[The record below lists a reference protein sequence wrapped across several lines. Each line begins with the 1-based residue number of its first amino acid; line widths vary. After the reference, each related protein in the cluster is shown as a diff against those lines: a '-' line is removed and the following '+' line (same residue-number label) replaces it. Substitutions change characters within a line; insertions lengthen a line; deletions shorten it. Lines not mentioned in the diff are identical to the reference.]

1 MNHRRWQ
8 RSNDYLKA
16 LILPLI
22 LFMGFLCFLLVGL
35 NNAKAAA
42 SAEGLHFL
50 ESSVMKATIQCYAIE
65 GMYPPDVRYLEDN
78 YGVVIDRQKY
88 IVHYD
93 VFAGNILPVIFV
105 MEKGGAGGIAN
116 DEIS

>member
-8 RSNDYLKA
+8 RSHDYLKE

-22 LFMGFLCFLLVGL
+22 LFAGFMLFLIVGL
-35 NNAKAAA
+35 NNARYAA
-42 SAEGLHFL
+42 SQEGLQFL
-50 ESSVMKATIQCYAIE
+50 ERSVMKATVQCYAIE
-65 GMYPPDVRYLEDN
+65 GMYPPNVAYLEDN
-78 YGVVIDRQKY
+78 YGVVVDREKF

-105 MEKGGAGGIAN
+105 LEKGGAGGIIN
-116 DEIS
+116 E